1 MKLKKKEK
9 IENSLIKIMLSDP
22 LKPKDDDEKNKITSS
37 VGTSSA
43 KDDNEFT
50 SLFSKFGKP
59 KTFMFGD
66 FAKKLN
72 DKLDKDKEK
81 EQEIEETDDSDY
93 DLEYIDDD
101 MDCLEDLIEIGRSYE
116 DKYKKEGI
124 KYNIKVKTLSKL
136 VEPLEKL
143 NSLIGLKT
151 VKKQVYELIIY
162 YLQKLD
168 NKNKDMLHTVI
179 EGPPGV
185 GKTELAKILA
195 EVFKSMGI
203 LSKGTF
209 KMAKR
214 NDFVGGYLG
223 QTTIKTQKILDSSKG
238 GVLFIDEAYSL
249 GNNEG
254 RDSYSKE
261 CIDAITAFLT
271 EERSDFICIIAGYKD
286 SLEKCFFNYNA
297 GLERRFPYRFK
308 LDKYTASEL
317 RDIFLKIVD
326 DNEWS
331 IKSDDE
337 IPVDFF
343 EKNIK
348 YFKFNGGDM
357 ETLFHKCKIAHSKK
371 ECYTVM

>member
-1 MKLKKKEK
+1 M
-9 IENSLIKIMLSDP
+9 I
-22 LKPKDDDEKNKITSS
+22 
-37 VGTSSA
+37 
-43 KDDNEFT
+43 FR
-50 SLFSKFGKP
+50 
-59 KTFMFGD
+59 
-66 FAKKLN
+66 KKLN

-195 EVFKSMGI
+195 E
-203 LSKGTF
+203 
-209 KMAKR
+209 
-214 NDFVGGYLG
+214 
-223 QTTIKTQKILDSSKG
+223 
-238 GVLFIDEAYSL
+238 
-249 GNNEG
+249 
-254 RDSYSKE
+254 
-261 CIDAITAFLT
+261 
-271 EERSDFICIIAGYKD
+271 
-286 SLEKCFFNYNA
+286 
-297 GLERRFPYRFK
+297 
-308 LDKYTASEL
+308 
-317 RDIFLKIVD
+317 FLKV
-326 DNEWS
+326 W
-331 IKSDDE
+331 
-337 IPVDFF
+337 V
-343 EKNIK
+343 
-348 YFKFNGGDM
+348 YYQ
-357 ETLFHKCKIAHSKK
+357 K
-371 ECYTVM
+371 EHLKWLKEMIL